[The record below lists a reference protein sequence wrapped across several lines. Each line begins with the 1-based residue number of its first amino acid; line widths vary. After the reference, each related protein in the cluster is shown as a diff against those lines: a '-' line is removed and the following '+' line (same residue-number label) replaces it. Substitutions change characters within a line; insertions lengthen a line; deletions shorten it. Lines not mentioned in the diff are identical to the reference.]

1 MHPAEMDLQT
11 FAQRYDKLA
20 AMEGRDRAPEERE
33 LVARA
38 QSGDSRAFQE
48 LMEQHLPQV
57 WQVVWR
63 VLRHQQDTEDV
74 VQEVFL
80 AAHRGLAAFRGES
93 LLSTWLHRIAVN
105 RALNH
110 AGLASERMRRAS
122 TSLDTPAEE
131 DDMDST
137 PGATLP
143 SDGPSPLQELE
154 MQELKRRLAW
164 CMEKIPP
171 LWRATLALREG
182 ESLNYEEI
190 AQRMEI
196 ALGTVRSRLA
206 RARLALRRCVEGE
219 AT

>member
-1 MHPAEMDLQT
+1 MELQT
-11 FAQRYDKLA
+11 FAQRYGKLA
-20 AMEGRDRAPEERE
+20 AMEGRDTAPQERE

-48 LMEQHLPQV
+48 LMEHHLPQV
-57 WQVVWR
+57 WRVVWR
-63 VLRHQQDTEDV
+63 VLRHQQDAEDV

-80 AAHRGLAAFRGES
+80 AAYRGLAGFRSES

-110 AGLASERMRRAS
+110 RNLAAERMRRAS
-122 TSLDTPAEE
+122 TSLDAPAEE
-131 DDMDST
+131 DDMDGN
-137 PGATLP
+137 PGAALP
-143 SDGPSPLQELE
+143 SEGPSPLQELE
-154 MQELKRRLAW
+154 SQELKRRLAW
-164 CMEKIPP
+164 CMEKIPS

-182 ESLNYEEI
+182 ESLSYEEI
-190 AQRMEI
+190 AQRMDI

-206 RARLALRRCVEGE
+206 RARLALRRCVERE

>member
-1 MHPAEMDLQT
+1 MQTLGRQCGKLGAMDGRT
-11 FAQRYDKLA
+11 EAQD
-20 AMEGRDRAPEERE
+20 ERD

-38 QSGDSRAFQE
+38 QRGDSRAFQQLLE
-48 LMEQHLPQV
+48 RHLPQV

-80 AAHRGLAAFRGES
+80 AVHRGLAGFRCES

-110 AGLASERMRRAS
+110 RSLASERMRRAS
-122 TSLDTPAEE
+122 TSLDAPTETDGLDGYSA
-131 DDMDST
+131 
-137 PGATLP
+137 ATFASP
-143 SDGPSPLQELE
+143 GPSPLQELE
-154 MQELKRRLAW
+154 RQELKRRLAW
-164 CMEKIPP
+164 CMDKIPP
-171 LWRATLALREG
+171 LWRAMLALREG
-182 ESLNYEEI
+182 ESLSYEQI
-190 AQRMEI
+190 AQHMEI

-206 RARLALRRCVEGE
+206 RARLALRHCVKGE

>member
-1 MHPAEMDLQT
+1 MDLQT
-11 FAQRYDKLA
+11 FAQQYGKLA
-20 AMEGRDRAPEERE
+20 PMEGRKSMPEERE

-48 LMEQHLPQV
+48 LVDHHLPQV
-57 WQVVWR
+57 WRVVWR

-80 AAHRGLAAFRGES
+80 AAHRGLANFRGES

-110 AGLASERMRRAS
+110 RSLAAERMRRAS
-122 TSLDTPAEE
+122 TSLDAAAEE
-131 DDMDST
+131 EEMDGN

-143 SDGPSPLQELE
+143 SEGPSPLQELE
-154 MQELKRRLAW
+154 MQELKHRLAR
-164 CMEKIPP
+164 CLEKIPA
-171 LWRATLALREG
+171 LWRATLALRDG
-182 ESLNYEEI
+182 ESLSYEEI
-190 AQRMEI
+190 AQRMNV

-219 AT
+219 VT

>member
-1 MHPAEMDLQT
+1 
-11 FAQRYDKLA
+11 
-20 AMEGRDRAPEERE
+20 
-33 LVARA
+33 
-38 QSGDSRAFQE
+38 
-48 LMEQHLPQV
+48 
-57 WQVVWR
+57 
-63 VLRHQQDTEDV
+63 
-74 VQEVFL
+74 
-80 AAHRGLAAFRGES
+80 
-93 LLSTWLHRIAVN
+93 
-105 RALNH
+105 
-110 AGLASERMRRAS
+110 
-122 TSLDTPAEE
+122 
-131 DDMDST
+131 MDST

-154 MQELKRRLAW
+154 MQELKRRLAG

-182 ESLNYEEI
+182 ESLSYEEI